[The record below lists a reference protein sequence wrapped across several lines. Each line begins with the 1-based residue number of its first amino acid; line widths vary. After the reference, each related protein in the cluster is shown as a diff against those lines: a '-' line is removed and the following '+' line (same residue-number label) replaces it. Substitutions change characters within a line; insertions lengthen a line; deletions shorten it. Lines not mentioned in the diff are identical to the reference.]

1 MFSSSLGKNTST
13 DLAQDEV
20 HHVRQNF
27 LTTKHNRVYGPKPLL
42 LRIGRMFIQEWH
54 WKIKIKIIYKMY
66 KILAIVYIYASPHLI
81 SVAGHIKKC
90 RRQDKCGEVRE
101 APDMKMN
108 L

>member
-42 LRIGRMFIQEWH
+42 LRIGRMFIQE
-54 WKIKIKIIYKMY
+54 
-66 KILAIVYIYASPHLI
+66 
-81 SVAGHIKKC
+81 
-90 RRQDKCGEVRE
+90 
-101 APDMKMN
+101 
-108 L
+108 